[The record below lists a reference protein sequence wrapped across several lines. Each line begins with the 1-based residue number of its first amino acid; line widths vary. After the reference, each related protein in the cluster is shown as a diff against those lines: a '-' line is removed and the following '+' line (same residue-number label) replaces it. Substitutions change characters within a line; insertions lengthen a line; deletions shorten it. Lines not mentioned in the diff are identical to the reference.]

1 MRPLVLPMPGNE
13 ALGAKLADAL
23 GAENSLPEIRH
34 FPDGET
40 YARITADVAVRD
52 VLVVCS
58 LDRPDAKFLPLIF
71 LAATARDLGAR
82 SVGLICPYLAYMRQ
96 DMRFRPGEAV
106 TSACF
111 ARALSAHLDWL
122 VTMDPHLHRY
132 RSLTE
137 IYPISAT
144 AVHAGPAIA
153 VWVRDNVP
161 MPLIVGP
168 DSESAQWVE
177 AVAHTAG
184 APWIVLEKHRH
195 GDRDVEISAPDM
207 RPWRGRTPVLV
218 DDIISTAHT
227 LIETTR
233 GLRAAG
239 ATEIIVA
246 GVHGLFAGQAY
257 DELSAAGVRKIVTCN
272 TVAHPSNAIDITPL
286 LAHAVEKLMRAQKGG
301 GS

>member
-1 MRPLVLPMPGNE
+1 MKPLLLALPGSE
-13 ALGAKLADAL
+13 AIAKSLAAAL
-23 GAENSLPEIRH
+23 AAEYGHPETRQ

-40 YARITADVAVRD
+40 YLRLNADIKARDII
-52 VLVVCS
+52 LVCS
-58 LDRPDAKFLPLIF
+58 LDRPDPKFLPLIF
-71 LAATARDLGAR
+71 LAETAREMGAR
-82 SVGLICPYLAYMRQ
+82 SVGLICPYLAYLRQ
-96 DMRFRPGEAV
+96 DTRFKSGEAI
-106 TSACF
+106 TSAYF
-111 ARALSAHLDWL
+111 ARALGQHFDWL
-122 VTMDPHLHRY
+122 ATVDPHLHRY
-132 RSLTE
+132 RNLLE
-137 IYPISAT
+137 IYAIPTA

-177 AVAHTAG
+177 AVARDAG
-184 APWIVLEKHRH
+184 APYIVLEKQRH

-233 GLRAAG
+233 RLKAAG
-239 ATEIIVA
+239 ATDIIVA

-257 DELSAAGVRKIVTCN
+257 DELCAAGVRKIVTCN
-272 TVAHPSNAIDITPL
+272 TVLHPSNAIDVTGPL
-286 LAHAVEKLMRAQKGG
+286 AKAAEELIDA
-301 GS
+301 SS